1 MARKKE
7 ESAEPRSL
15 VLEAELGRY
24 EMTMGTVTAR
34 IKRGEAS
41 WAYFYTLL
49 GFALTIETGIA
60 SMFELPWSLIG
71 FVLVAAAT
79 VYLIMFNGRF
89 QNQLI
94 NWKSR
99 YENVER

>member
-1 MARKKE
+1 MARREKE
-7 ESAEPRSL
+7 SPEPRSL
-15 VLEAELGRY
+15 VLEAESGRY
-24 EMTMGTVTAR
+24 EMKMGTVTAR

-60 SMFELPWSLIG
+60 SMFDLPWSLVG
-71 FVLVAAAT
+71 LVFAAAVT
-79 VYLIMFNGRF
+79 IHLIMFNGWF
-89 QNQLI
+89 QNRLI

>member
-1 MARKKE
+1 MAGEKKE
-7 ESAEPRSL
+7 PAEPRSL
-15 VLEAELGRY
+15 VLEAEPGCY
-24 EMTMGTVTAR
+24 EMKWGTITAR

-71 FVLVAAAT
+71 LALAAAGT
-79 VYLIMFNGRF
+79 IHLIMFNGWF
-89 QNQLI
+89 QNKLI